1 MSTQDNKTDKIRG
14 FNDTEWNTHRNQRFY
29 VFSVLVSILCF
40 LILIRAVVCRL
51 ICLNAVR
58 VLHNQMFKRIIR
70 CPISFFDMNPVGRIL
85 NRFTSDVA
93 AADDSLPMT
102 VFECLSCLSQV
113 LGAIILVGLL
123 NPWSFIP
130 A

>member
-1 MSTQDNKTDKIRG
+1 
-14 FNDTEWNTHRNQRFY
+14 
-29 VFSVLVSILCF
+29 
-40 LILIRAVVCRL
+40 
-51 ICLNAVR
+51 
-58 VLHNQMFKRIIR
+58 MFKRIIR